1 MRLKRGGGKKKRE
14 NNNNNNNNVCDQCS
28 KTSHLYIKSGKKKM
42 EKEKQKWRRKSSF
55 GLLVTKMAEVVVNAE
70 EIKAGEKENEPCRGK
85 SEK

>member
-1 MRLKRGGGKKKRE
+1 MFQDVTPVHKE
-14 NNNNNNNNVCDQCS
+14 WS
-28 KTSHLYIKSGKKKM
+28 KKKM